1 MLRRLFSRSDPT
13 PSTHDALQAG
23 AIPYAIRNGVV
34 VFLVVTSRGSGRWV
48 FPKGGLMTGLTAAQS
63 AAEEARE
70 EAGVEG
76 EVASEPVGAYA
87 DTKLIDGRATP
98 ISVAMYPLRV
108 THQLQD
114 WRERRQRRR
123 HWAALPELR
132 KLLTTPGL
140 LRLAEL
146 TQARALASAP
156 GEAGQGQIED
166 GGQEG

>member
-1 MLRRLFSRSDPT
+1 MLRRLFTRSDPT
-13 PSTHDALQAG
+13 PLADDAPQAG
-23 AIPYAIRNGVV
+23 AIPYVIQDCVV
-34 VFLVVTSRGSGRWV
+34 VFLIVTSRGTGRWV
-48 FPKGGLMTGLTAAQS
+48 FPKGGLMDGLTAAQS

-76 EVASEPVGAYA
+76 EVAADPVGAYP
-87 DTKLIDGRATP
+87 DTKLIAGVDTP
-98 ISVAMYPLRV
+98 ISVAMYPMRV
-108 THQLQD
+108 TRQLED
-114 WRERRQRRR
+114 WPERRQRRR

-156 GEAGQGQIED
+156 GEPGQS
-166 GGQEG
+166 